1 MPVINRSALV
11 PYSPAEMYSLV
22 NDVDAYPQFLPWCK
36 SAQVLS
42 RNDDEVRASLEL
54 ARGGFEKSFTTCNRL
69 QKNKMIEMRLVEG
82 PFRRLEGYWRFA
94 PLGEQAYKVSLDMD
108 FEFANK
114 IVGFAFGP
122 IFDRGAG
129 ARGGAGGGR
138 AGGGGGR
145 RGAR

>member
-69 QKNKMIEMRLVEG
+69 HKNMMIDKRQNEG
-82 PFRRLEGYWRFA
+82 PVRRLEGNRRNE
-94 PLGEQAYKVSLDMD
+94 PQSEQASKEALDM
-108 FEFANK
+108 
-114 IVGFAFGP
+114 
-122 IFDRGAG
+122 
-129 ARGGAGGGR
+129 
-138 AGGGGGR
+138 
-145 RGAR
+145 

>member
-22 NDVDAYPQFLPWCK
+22 NDIDSYPQFLPWCK
-36 SAQVLS
+36 SARVLS
-42 RNDDEVRASLEL
+42 RDDDEVRASLEL

-82 PFRRLEGYWRFA
+82 PFRHLEGFWRFE
-94 PLGEQAYKVSLDMD
+94 PLGEQACKVSLDMD

-114 IVGFAFGP
+114 LVGLALGPLFNQIANTLVDSFCKRAIDVFGH
-122 IFDRGAG
+122 R
-129 ARGGAGGGR
+129 
-138 AGGGGGR
+138 
-145 RGAR
+145 